1 MKKFKKKNFLP
12 RAYQLAEKIAEE
24 FDDLDLQ
31 FRICAWP
38 DKIKHCRTAA
48 VIDNTGKPVATI
60 DMFSFRYVV
69 NSCVSYDKFDRLDLT
84 VDQIRNFWLGLY
96 DRYGVKRSVFY
107 AKHDLKPVYRRIA
120 FCLQNA
126 C

>member
-1 MKKFKKKNFLP
+1 MNKFKKRDFLP

-24 FDDLDLQ
+24 FEDLDLQ

-69 NSCVSYDKFDRLDLT
+69 NSCVSHDKFDKLDLT

-96 DRYGVKRSVFY
+96 DRYGVSRYAFY
-107 AKHDLKPVYRRIA
+107 TKHDLKPVYKNI
-120 FCLQNA
+120 Q
-126 C
+126 

>member
-1 MKKFKKKNFLP
+1 MKKFKKNFLP

-24 FDDLDLQ
+24 FVDFDLQ

-38 DKIKHCRTAA
+38 DKDKHCRTAA
-48 VIDNTGKPVATI
+48 VLDYTGKPVATI

-69 NSCVSYDKFDRLDLT
+69 NSCVSYDTFDRLDLT

-107 AKHDLKPVYRRIA
+107 AKHDLKPIYKRIA
-120 FCLQNA
+120 FCKQNA